1 VTQGLDAA
9 IARMRPGVKWIVIVP
24 SELGYPLLGYYP
36 FERPGEPR
44 FHVSPNTLLIY
55 DVEIIG

>member
-1 VTQGLDAA
+1 
-9 IARMRPGVKWIVIVP
+9 MRPGAKWIVIVP
-24 SELGYPLLGYYP
+24 SELGYPLPGYYR

>member
-1 VTQGLDAA
+1 
-9 IARMRPGVKWIVIVP
+9 MRPGAKWIVIVP
-24 SELGYPLLGYYP
+24 SELGYPLPGYDP
-36 FERPGEPR
+36 FKHLGEPH